1 MLQTVDADA
10 KIMSVA
16 ADSEEETIPVCGS
29 SCFCAAAAADLAA
42 DAVTAVVTAGAMTVV
57 CGLSCF
63 SSAVADA
70 AANSVAVCRFTYK
83 YNADS
88 VLF

>member
-16 ADSEEETIPVCGS
+16 ADSEEATIPVCGS
-29 SCFCAAAAADLAA
+29 SCFSSAAADAATALAA
-42 DAVTAVVTAGAMTVV
+42 DAETAVETAGATTAV

-63 SSAVADA
+63 SSAVEDA
-70 AANSVAVCRFTYK
+70 AANSL
-83 YNADS
+83 
-88 VLF
+88 LF